1 MADFG
6 ARLKHA
12 WNAFTKPEEHT
23 SWDLGT
29 SYSVRPDRI
38 RSYVSNERSII
49 TAIYNR
55 ISIDAAGATFVGS
68 LFLTNKAYNIHDR
81 NQYARAMQLYWFERG
96 VLD

>member
-55 ISIDAAGATFVGS
+55 ISIDAASIAIRP
-68 LFLTNKAYNIHDR
+68 YNPRTDPYIPKSE
-81 NQYARAMQLYWFERG
+81 LERLRTG
-96 VLD
+96 